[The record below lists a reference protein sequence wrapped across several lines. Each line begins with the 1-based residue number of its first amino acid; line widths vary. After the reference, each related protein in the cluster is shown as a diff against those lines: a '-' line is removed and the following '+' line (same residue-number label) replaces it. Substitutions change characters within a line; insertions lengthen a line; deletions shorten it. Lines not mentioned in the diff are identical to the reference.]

1 MTRYTG
7 VTSSNGY
14 YVFADVTETS
24 VNSANNTST
33 VHIDL
38 YLGNGNN
45 RALGWNSTGSIN
57 IDTAPSVQTK
67 SITKSLFNTSTS
79 YNSSVFVDSADFT
92 VTHNFDGSKSLYFIC
107 DFQNTTQSNSYNV
120 PYVSVNG
127 YFALTNF
134 SRPPQAPAAPTI
146 TRTGD
151 GTTVTITSAV
161 AADATGVNPKA
172 SVTAVTKGS
181 VSTVYTVANTSSIGD
196 QITISG
202 SNPSGYNA
210 TAALITARTPTTITI
225 AKNTSALSSY
235 VSGGIVEFLPPTI
248 TDYKYRW
255 STTGT
260 GSWTEVTGMGTSR
273 TQDFGP
279 TSPVTVSGTQ
289 VYYFQT
295 AAINSEGSSPWSA
308 NGIAYAAPSIT
319 SITKNGTSATVTVTP
334 ASSDGG
340 STVTFYTVEYSIDQ
354 STWVGGQ
361 SIFGASGGSTTFTSL
376 PAGKT
381 YYFRAYA
388 TNAIPVNSPYQYNL
402 STGSTASIYISAYGK
417 RYATSGAITNI
428 TTSGG
433 DITYTSSNS
442 FSANDTVTITGVTP
456 SQYNLTNATI
466 KSATSTQFVITNSA
480 TGTIQNPKTG
490 TASGWATITTAKRLE
505 SVVSYTSFGTVTKL
519 YADSS
524 ETNIARYYSATANT
538 VNIGDIVTVTGISS
552 PYSASNTSNATVT
565 NVQNQGDGWYFE
577 IFGTSDNTNGIVNVS
592 GTYYVGANP
601 FDTKW
606 VTISSAQKY
615 TNGAWT
621 SFN

>member
-1 MTRYTG
+1 
-7 VTSSNGY
+7 VT
-14 YVFADVTETS
+14 
-24 VNSANNTST
+24 VNSFLVQDGTAGRWKITVYCELVST
-33 VHIDL
+33 
-38 YLGNGNN
+38 
-45 RALGWNSTGSIN
+45 NSTNNKSTWRYRGYLQ
-57 IDTAPSVQTK
+57 DGPYGVGQTGTIRNTWYVNVY
-67 SITKSLFNTSTS
+67 SSGTYITGKTGAAFAYSPDNGTVYLFNEQTFEVDQSSTGTLDLTVACFAEGDIGPS
-79 YNSSVFVDSADFT
+79 TTVYSASGTMT
-92 VTHNFDGSKSLYFIC
+92 VIGEPDI
-107 DFQNTTQSNSYNV
+107 
-120 PYVSVNG
+120 
-127 YFALTNF
+127 A
-134 SRPPQAPAAPTI
+134 RPPLPPAVPVI
-146 TRTGD
+146 TRTGI
-151 GTTVTITSAV
+151 GTSITISSAV
-161 AADATGVNPKA
+161 ASPALG
-172 SVTAVTKGS
+172 
-181 VSTVYTVANTSSIGD
+181 I
-196 QITISG
+196 
-202 SNPSGYNA
+202 NA
-210 TAALITARTPTTITI
+210 
-225 AKNTSALSSY
+225 
-235 VSGGIVEFLPPTI
+235 PPAI

-524 ETNIARYYSATANT
+524 ETNIARYDSATANT
-538 VNIGDIVTVTGISS
+538 VNKGDSVTVTGISS
-552 PYSASNTSNATVT
+552 PYAAANTSNATL
-565 NVQNQGDGWYFE
+565 NNEQNKGETW
-577 IFGTSDNTNGIVNVS
+577 
-592 GTYYVGANP
+592 
-601 FDTKW
+601 
-606 VTISSAQKY
+606 
-615 TNGAWT
+615 
-621 SFN
+621 